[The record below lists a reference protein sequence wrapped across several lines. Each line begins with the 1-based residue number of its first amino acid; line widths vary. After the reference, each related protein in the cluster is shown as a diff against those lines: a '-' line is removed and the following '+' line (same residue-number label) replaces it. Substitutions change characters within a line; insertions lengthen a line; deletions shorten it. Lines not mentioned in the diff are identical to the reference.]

1 MINLAVIGTSFI
13 TRAFLGAC
21 EKTGEYKLTAVYS
34 RTEQKG
40 REFANDFGCDKVYTN
55 LDDLAK
61 DSHIDAVYIA
71 SPNSL
76 HFSQS
81 VMMLKAK
88 KHVICEK
95 PLVTKLCDLKEIYKT
110 AQDNGV
116 YFMEAIIPEH
126 LPQLTPLKK
135 AVENLGKITSA
146 TLNFKQYSSR
156 YDDFKNGI
164 IYPVF
169 DPKFQGGA
177 LNDLGIYNVYVA
189 HLLFGSPERVTSTAT
204 LLSNGVDG
212 EGESE
217 LWYNDFKVKLTYS
230 KITGDNPVSEIKGEN
245 GTITMDSVSK
255 IANVYVNG
263 EFLCGEMEKCEL
275 MSYEAQAFSDI
286 LKGDKEKYIL
296 TKQLSLEVYET
307 LEKLIKERKI

>member
-1 MINLAVIGTSFI
+1 MINLAVIGTSNI
-13 TRAFLGAC
+13 TRAFLSAC
-21 EKTGEYKLTAVYS
+21 ELTGEYRICAVCS
-34 RTEQKG
+34 RNFERG
-40 REFANDFGCDKVYTN
+40 RAFANEFSCEKVHTSLESLANDKE
-55 LDDLAK
+55 
-61 DSHIDAVYIA
+61 IDAVYIA

-81 VMMLKAK
+81 VMMLNAK

-95 PLVTKLCDLKEIYKT
+95 PLVTKLSKLKEIYRA

-135 AVENLGKITSA
+135 AVESLGKIKSVSF
-146 TLNFKQYSSR
+146 NFKQYSSR

-169 DPKFQGGA
+169 DPVFEGGA
-177 LNDLGIYNVYVA
+177 LNDLGIYNLYLA
-189 HLLFGSPERVTSTAT
+189 HMLFGTPKNVTSKAT

-212 EGESE
+212 EGEST
-217 LWYNDFKVKLTYS
+217 LYYDDFKVTLTYS
-230 KITGDNPVSEIKGEN
+230 KITGDNPVSEIIGEN
-245 GTITMDSVSK
+245 GKITFDSVSK
-255 IANVYVNG
+255 IANVFVNG

-275 MSYEAQAFSDI
+275 MSYEARAFSEI
-286 LKGDKEKYIL
+286 LKGEKEKYNQ
-296 TKQLSLEVYET
+296 TKQLSLAVYET
-307 LEKLIKERKI
+307 LEKLIKEREL

>member
-1 MINLAVIGTSFI
+1 MINLAVIGTSYI

-34 RTEQKG
+34 RSEEKG
-40 REFANDFGCDKVYTN
+40 RVFANDFGCEKVYTT

-61 DSHIDAVYIA
+61 DSNIHAVYIA

-76 HFSQS
+76 HFPQS
-81 VMMLKAK
+81 VKMLKAK

-135 AVENLGKITSA
+135 AVESLGKIESA

-156 YDDFKNGI
+156 YDDFLKGI

-169 DPKFQGGA
+169 DPEFQGGA
-177 LNDLGIYNVYVA
+177 LNDLGIYNLYLS
-189 HLLFGSPERVTSTAT
+189 HLLFGSPESVKLKST

-212 EGESE
+212 EGEAT
-217 LWYNDFKVKLTYS
+217 LYYNGFKVTLNFS
-230 KITGDNPVSEIKGEN
+230 KITGDNPVSEIIGEN
-245 GTITMDSVSK
+245 GLITLDSVSK
-255 IANVYVNG
+255 IANVYING
-263 EFLCGEMEKCEL
+263 TFLCGEMEKSQL
-275 MSYEAQAFSDI
+275 MSYEAQAFCDI
-286 LKGDKEKYIL
+286 LKGDKEKYNL
-296 TKQLSLEVYET
+296 TRKLSLEVYDT